1 MYIRD
6 MMFLKSISLLA
17 AIILSLTAM
26 DLFAQANAGLD
37 QEICGQSTDMD
48 ANVPLPGES
57 GLWTVVL
64 GNATFVDD
72 TDALTQVDDLAFG
85 ENILQWAFTDI
96 NGTSVDSVLVV
107 AYDTTIVFAGVDTLL
122 ALPNT
127 SYQLGATLPPPPV
140 TCYWTFL
147 QGAGVIVDPTDP
159 YTIVSG
165 LNLGDNIFQ
174 WNCSI
179 GPCGVFSNQVILNLF
194 VWTGVSNVN
203 EHMGQWVIHDP
214 VQQSLLIQLTDPAD
228 QILIFDVQGRV
239 VKEKI
244 GNGNSQTFSIAG
256 LPNGVY
262 LLRALVE
269 KQVLVYRFMIAN

>member
-1 MYIRD
+1 
-6 MMFLKSISLLA
+6 MFSKPISLLIS
-17 AIILSLTAM
+17 AISFLCFNEL
-26 DLFAQANAGLD
+26 LAQANAGLD
-37 QEICGQSTDMD
+37 QEICGQSTVMD

-85 ENILQWAFTDI
+85 ENVIQWAFTDI
-96 NGTSVDSVLVV
+96 NGISVDSVSVV
-107 AYDTTIVFAGVDTLL
+107 AYDTTIVFAGVDTIL

-127 SYQLGATLPPPPV
+127 WAQLGADLPPPPIA
-140 TCYWTFL
+140 CYWTFI
-147 QGAGVIVDPTDP
+147 QGTGVIADPTDP
-159 YTIVSG
+159 YTIVTG

-179 GPCGVFSNQVILNLF
+179 GPCGVFSDQVILNLF
-194 VWTGVSNVN
+194 VWTGISSAGIVP
-203 EHMGQWVIHDP
+203 EQWVIHDP

-228 QILIFDVQGRV
+228 QILIFDAQGRV
-239 VKEKI
+239 VLEEISKR
-244 GNGNSQTFSIAG
+244 NSERFSIAG

-262 LLRALVE
+262 LLRAVVE
-269 KQVLVYRFMIAN
+269 NEAYVYRFMVTN